1 MNLRSISTDKAK
13 MQQNININSMTNDTS
28 AFTNSSKKYYSPIG
42 IENQNYTEDLSKFR
56 MGLLSAGSSSNNNII
71 IPMISMRRPVS
82 NFNFGGGQL
91 WNFENTNKSIN
102 NKNNLEKAI
111 INDEDK
117 NVNINMNVNNNIKN
131 DEDIILDAEFSKK
144 KLNINLNSS
153 KKNYNIYNKPKL
165 NNNSRNKSFKSQDLK
180 KQYDSFPINNDYNNI
195 YIGMDKMIN
204 KLHKIKIEKGMMNTG
219 ILNSL
224 NKKFNNDYQNQIQQF
239 KKSHLPMMFN
249 NQNSKTS
256 KTINIGNNNDKNK
269 SSRSHS
275 LNNKNNN
282 PF

>member
-1 MNLRSISTDKAK
+1 
-13 MQQNININSMTNDTS
+13 
-28 AFTNSSKKYYSPIG
+28 
-42 IENQNYTEDLSKFR
+42 
-56 MGLLSAGSSSNNNII
+56 
-71 IPMISMRRPVS
+71 
-82 NFNFGGGQL
+82 
-91 WNFENTNKSIN
+91 
-102 NKNNLEKAI
+102 
-111 INDEDK
+111 
-117 NVNINMNVNNNIKN
+117 
-131 DEDIILDAEFSKK
+131 
-144 KLNINLNSS
+144 
-153 KKNYNIYNKPKL
+153 
-165 NNNSRNKSFKSQDLK
+165 
-180 KQYDSFPINNDYNNI
+180 
-195 YIGMDKMIN
+195 MDKMIN

>member
-42 IENQNYTEDLSKFR
+42 IGNQNYTEDLSKFR

-195 YIGMDKMIN
+195 YIGMDKMIS